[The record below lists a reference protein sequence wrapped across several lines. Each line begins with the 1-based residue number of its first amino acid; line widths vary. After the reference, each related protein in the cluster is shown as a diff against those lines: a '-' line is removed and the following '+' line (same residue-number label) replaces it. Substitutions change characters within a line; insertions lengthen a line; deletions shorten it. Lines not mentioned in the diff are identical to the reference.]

1 MKVINLLP
9 KTEQEHLDRKKLL
22 ITLRGF
28 LLASVFSYALV
39 VLILLGARVYLEK
52 TLANLD
58 YEIAEQLAIV
68 SKEDNVQLQNQIDNI
83 NNITT
88 DYNNL
93 SETSPSW
100 SNILEEFSKLVP
112 EGIKVDTFNANTKS
126 GKIDI
131 SGVGNTRDA
140 VLALRSNIA
149 KSEIFKDIDLPL
161 ENLQKPTDAQFHYTF
176 YVANP

>member
-9 KTEQEHLDRKKLL
+9 QTEQEHLDRKKVL

-28 LLASVFSYALV
+28 LLASALSYAV
-39 VLILLGARVYLEK
+39 VVAILLGTRVYLGN

-58 YEIAEQLAIV
+58 QDIAKQLAIV
-68 SKEDNVQLQNQIDNI
+68 SKEDNVKLQNQIDSI

-88 DYNNL
+88 DYNKL
-93 SETSPSW
+93 SETNPRW
-100 SNILEEFSKLVP
+100 SNILEVFSKLVP
-112 EGIKVDTFNANTKS
+112 EGIYVETFNSNTKS

-131 SGVGNTRDA
+131 SGTGDTRDA
-140 VLALRSNIA
+140 VLVLRSNIA
-149 KSEIFKDIDLPL
+149 QSSMFKDIDLPL